1 MRYFNTLPLIAQS
14 DFNGNS
20 ILVNNLMTRSYML
33 PSLQKNVMLFYEYDV
48 KENDTPENVAFRYYD
63 DVNRFWLVLYSNNIL
78 DPQGEWPLTNNQ
90 FISFLNSKYGSSAA
104 NANSTV
110 LAYTNSTV
118 HHYEEIITTS
128 DSENLQEQTISII
141 IDEETYNSTSPQTTV
156 KSFPNGVQVTKS
168 ISTKA
173 VSLYDYENS
182 LNETKR
188 RIVIMKDEYAPDTEV
203 QLKTLM
209 GT

>member
-20 ILVNNLMTRSYML
+20 ILVNNLMARSYML

-48 KENDTPENVAFRYYD
+48 KEVDTPENVAYRYYD
-63 DVNRFWLVLYSNNIL
+63 DVNRFWLVLFSNNIL

-90 FISFLNSKYGSSAA
+90 FISFLDSKYGSAAA
-104 NANSTV
+104 NVNSTV
-110 LAYTNSTV
+110 LAYTSSTV
-118 HHYEEIITTS
+118 HHYEELITTT

-141 IDEETYNSTSPQTTV
+141 IDEDTYNNTLNETTV
-156 KSFPNGVQVTKS
+156 RTFPNGVQVSKTV
-168 ISTKA
+168 STKA
-173 VSLYDYENS
+173 VSIYDYENS

>member
-1 MRYFNTLPLIAQS
+1 MRYFNTLPLIVQS

-20 ILVNNLMTRSYML
+20 ILVNNLMARSYML

-48 KENDTPENVAFRYYD
+48 QETDTPENVAYRYYD
-63 DVNRFWLVLYSNNIL
+63 DVNRFWLVLFSNNIL

-90 FISFLNSKYGSSAA
+90 FISFLDSKYGSAAA

-128 DSENLQEQTISII
+128 DSQNLQEQTISIV
-141 IDEETYNSTSPQTTV
+141 IDEDTYDNTLNETIVRT
-156 KSFPNGVQVTKS
+156 FPNGVQVTKTVA
-168 ISTKA
+168 TKA
-173 VSLYDYENS
+173 VSIYEYENN

-188 RIVIMKDEYAPDTEV
+188 KIVIMKDEYAPDTEV